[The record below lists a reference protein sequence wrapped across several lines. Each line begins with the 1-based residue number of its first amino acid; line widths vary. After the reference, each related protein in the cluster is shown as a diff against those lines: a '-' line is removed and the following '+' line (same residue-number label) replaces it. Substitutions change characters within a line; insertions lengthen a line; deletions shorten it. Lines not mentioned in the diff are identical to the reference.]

1 MIFELMNNLTSL
13 VLLAL
18 SFSGFGVVFYIAQRK
33 RKKATMVCP
42 LRGKCDA
49 VVYSKYA
56 RFLGIDLTTFGL
68 GYYGVLSLAYILKL
82 ALPSVPPEFSFIV
95 LGLSVGGLLF
105 SIYLTAV
112 QAFVLRQWCTWCVIS
127 ALVTTLLA
135 TIGLLTTDISLVALL
150 AEYKGLIVIVHA
162 LAAAVGVGATTVT
175 DVSFTRYLKDFR
187 IDQVES
193 KSMEMYSQIIW
204 LALGLLIVTGIGLY
218 LPNTEIL
225 NESSKFLVKVIA
237 VGVITL
243 NGVLLNIFVT
253 PRLTKMS
260 FAAYKKELTPGMRRT
275 RSIIFA
281 SGGVSIVSWYLVFIL
296 GSLRSI
302 PLTFGLGLVGYAGLV
317 LAAIIGSQ
325 LYELQ
330 TVKKANQN

>member
-1 MIFELMNNLTSL
+1 MILESMNSVILL
-13 VLLAL
+13 ILLAL
-18 SFSGFGVVFYIAQRK
+18 SLSGFGVVFYIAQKK

-42 LRGKCDA
+42 LRGKCDQ

-82 ALPSVPPEFSFIV
+82 VLPSVPPEFSFIV

-112 QAFVLRQWCTWCVIS
+112 QAFVLKQWCTWCVIS
-127 ALVTTLLA
+127 AVITTLLA
-135 TIGLLTTDISLVALL
+135 VIGLLTTDISLVALL
-150 AEYKGLIVIVHA
+150 TEYKGLIVIIHS

-187 IDQVES
+187 IDQIES

-204 LALGLLIVTGIGLY
+204 LALGVLIVTGIGLY
-218 LPNTEIL
+218 LPSAEML

-260 FAAYKKELTPGMRRT
+260 FAAYKKELTPGSRT

-302 PLTFGLGLVGYAGLV
+302 PLTFGLGLVGYAGLI

-325 LYELQ
+325 VYEHQ
-330 TVKKANQN
+330 TVKKANQD